1 MKRVN
6 THVDH
11 MMTGMVGLVLSLT
24 SSHAVQRHRSERD
37 ERGGSVGI
45 QELLLI
51 ALAIVVLGVIAFAV
65 KAYVNKHLP

>member
-6 THVDH
+6 TQVDH
-11 MMTGMVGLVLSLT
+11 LMTGMVGLVLSLT
-24 SSHAVQRHRSERD
+24 SSHAVQRRRSERD